1 MPVEIKSTVRNAPLR
16 LAYMPIKEKVL
27 GASYELSL
35 VFVGSRRMRTLNR
48 TYRNKDKTT
57 DILSFSLTKNSGE
70 IFICL
75 DKVRN
80 QIKKL
85 GGTLNNRVAF
95 LFIHGLHHLKGL
107 DHGSRMDKE
116 EMAIR
121 SIFGIKN

>member
-1 MPVEIKSTVRNAPLR
+1 MPVEIKSTVHTAPLR
-16 LAYMPIKEKVL
+16 LPYNLMKEKVL
-27 GASYELSL
+27 GKTYELSL

-48 TYRNKDKTT
+48 TYRNKDKVT
-57 DILSFSLTKNSGE
+57 DILSFTLTKDSGE
-70 IFICL
+70 IFICI
-75 DKVRN
+75 DKVAR
-80 QIKKL
+80 QLKKL
-85 GGTLNNRVAF
+85 NVSLNERVAF